1 MIIALIGFG
10 EAGLAIARSL
20 GTGAGDRATGDRLSL
35 CAFDIKLADDDD
47 TVSAA
52 MAGRITG
59 AGVEPCATPADA
71 VGDADIV
78 MSVVT
83 ADQAATAA
91 ALAARHLP
99 QGALYLDM
107 NSCAPTT
114 KLMAANSIENA
125 GGIYVDV
132 AVMAPIE
139 ARGHETPM
147 LAAAP
152 DPEAVAARLAAA
164 GLHPRFVGDEIGR
177 ASTIKMLRSVMVKG
191 IEALTAECFR
201 AAVKAG
207 VADEVAHSLDASQT
221 DMGWAAQ
228 AAYNM
233 ERMTAHGIRRAAEMR
248 EVAKT
253 LRALDIPPAMTTGTI
268 AWQDD
273 MGALDLTLAPDAALA
288 TQIALIEQALDPDT
302 HADTGTFDQK
312 RS

>member
-10 EAGLAIARSL
+10 EAGLAIANSL
-20 GTGAGDRATGDRLSL
+20 GGADGTKPTLRS
-35 CAFDIKLADDDD
+35 FDIKLVDDDD
-47 TVSAA
+47 TIAAA
-52 MAGRITG
+52 MAARMRA
-59 AGVEPCATPADA
+59 AGVEAASSPREA
-71 VGDADIV
+71 VADADIAI
-78 MSVVT
+78 SVVT
-83 ADQAATAA
+83 ADQAATVAS
-91 ALAARHLP
+91 LTARHLP

-107 NSCAPTT
+107 NSCAPAT
-114 KLMAANSIENA
+114 KQTASKTVENA
-125 GGIYVDV
+125 GGVYVDV

-139 ARGHETPM
+139 PRGHETPM

-152 DPEAVAARLAAA
+152 DPEAVAARLGNA
-164 GLHPRFVGDEIGR
+164 GLRPRFVGSEIGR

-201 AAVKAG
+201 AAIKAG
-207 VADEVAHSLDASQT
+207 VADEVANSLDASQPE
-221 DMGWAAQ
+221 MGWAEQ

-288 TQIALIEQALDPDT
+288 DQIALIEQA
-302 HADTGTFDQK
+302 FNSNK
-312 RS
+312 ERS

>member
-10 EAGLAIARSL
+10 EAGLAIASSL
-20 GTGAGDRATGDRLSL
+20 GKGAGDALSL
-35 CAFDIKLADDDD
+35 RAFDIKLADDDA

-52 MAGRITG
+52 MADRITG
-59 AGVEPCATPADA
+59 ADVQACNAPADA
-71 VGDADIV
+71 VGEADIV
-78 MSVVT
+78 ISVVT

-114 KLMAANSIENA
+114 KLMAANSIETA
-125 GGIYVDV
+125 GGVYVDV

-139 ARGHETPM
+139 PRGHETPM

-152 DPEAVAARLAAA
+152 DPEAVTARLASA

-201 AAVKAG
+201 AAVRAG
-207 VADEVAHSLDASQT
+207 VAEEVANSLDASQT
-221 DMGWAAQ
+221 EMGWAEQ
-228 AAYNM
+228 AAYNL

-273 MGALDLTLAPDAALA
+273 MGALALALAPDAPLA
-288 TQIALIEQALDPDT
+288 AQIAYIEQALDPDT
-302 HADTGTFDQK
+302 DKGTSDQK

>member
-1 MIIALIGFG
+1 M
-10 EAGLAIARSL
+10 
-20 GTGAGDRATGDRLSL
+20 
-35 CAFDIKLADDDD
+35 
-47 TVSAA
+47 A
-52 MAGRITG
+52 MAARIEN
-59 AGVEPCATPADA
+59 AGVTVCIAPAEA
-71 VGDADIV
+71 VAEADIV
-78 MSVVT
+78 ISVVT

-91 ALAARHLP
+91 ELSARHLP

-114 KLMAANSIENA
+114 KQIASSSIEPA
-125 GGIYVDV
+125 GGVYVDV

-152 DPEAVAARLAAA
+152 DPEAIAARLAAA
-164 GLHPRFVGDEIGR
+164 GLRPRFVGDEIGR

-201 AAVKAG
+201 AAIKAG
-207 VADEVAHSLDASQT
+207 VADEVANSLDASQT
-221 DMGWAAQ
+221 DMGWAEQ

-253 LRALDIPPAMTTGTI
+253 LRALDIPPAMTSGTI
-268 AWQDD
+268 ACQDD
-273 MGALDLTLAPDAALA
+273 MGALALALAPDAALA
-288 TQIALIEQALDPDT
+288 DQIAAIEQAFTSD
-302 HADTGTFDQK
+302 K
-312 RS
+312 ERN

>member
-1 MIIALIGFG
+1 MNIALIGFG
-10 EAGLAIARSL
+10 EAGLVIANSL
-20 GTGAGDRATGDRLSL
+20 GQRDGDRASL
-35 CAFDIKLADDDD
+35 RAFDIKLADDDD
-47 TVSAA
+47 PVAAA
-52 MAGRITG
+52 MAARIAG
-59 AGVEPCATPADA
+59 AGVQMSPSPADA

-78 MSVVT
+78 ISVVT

-91 ALAARHLP
+91 ALTARHLP

-114 KLMAANSIENA
+114 KQIAASSVDA
-125 GGIYVDV
+125 TGGIYVDV

-139 ARGHETPM
+139 PRGHETPM

-152 DPEAVAARLAAA
+152 DPQAVVARLAAA

-201 AAVKAG
+201 AAVRAG
-207 VADEVAHSLDASQT
+207 VADEVANSLDASQT

-253 LRALDIPPAMTTGTI
+253 LRALEIPPAMTTGTI

-273 MGALDLTLAPDAALA
+273 MGALGLTLAPDAALA
-288 TQIALIEQALDPDT
+288 DQIAFIEQAIDT
-302 HADTGTFDQK
+302 DTDTSDK
-312 RS
+312 ERS

>member
-35 CAFDIKLADDDD
+35 RAFDIKLADDD
-47 TVSAA
+47 TVSAT

-302 HADTGTFDQK
+302 HADTGTSDQK

>member
-10 EAGLAIARSL
+10 EAGLAIANSL
-20 GTGAGDRATGDRLSL
+20 GKTDGAHPAL
-35 CAFDIKLADDDD
+35 CAFDIKLVDDDAAIA
-47 TVSAA
+47 AA
-52 MAGRITG
+52 MTARIKN
-59 AGVEPCATPADA
+59 AGVTVCISPAEA
-71 VGDADIV
+71 VAEADIV
-78 MSVVT
+78 ISVVT

-91 ALAARHLP
+91 ELSARHLP

-114 KLMAANSIENA
+114 KQIASSSIELA
-125 GGIYVDV
+125 GGVYVDV

-152 DPEAVAARLAAA
+152 DPEAIAARLAAA
-164 GLHPRFVGDEIGR
+164 GLRPRFVGDEIGR

-201 AAVKAG
+201 AAIKAG
-207 VADEVAHSLDASQT
+207 VADEVANSLDASQT
-221 DMGWAAQ
+221 DMGWAEQ

-253 LRALDIPPAMTTGTI
+253 LRALDIPPAMTSGTI

-273 MGALDLTLAPDAALA
+273 MGALALALAPDAALA
-288 TQIALIEQALDPDT
+288 DQIAAIEQAFTSD
-302 HADTGTFDQK
+302 K
-312 RS
+312 ERN

>member
-20 GTGAGDRATGDRLSL
+20 GTADNKTVLR
-35 CAFDIKLADDDD
+35 AFDIKLVDDDD
-47 TVSAA
+47 AIATA
-52 MAGRITG
+52 MADRISD
-59 AGVEPCATPADA
+59 AGVEICASPADA
-71 VGDADIV
+71 AAEADIV
-78 MSVVT
+78 ISVVT

-91 ALAARHLP
+91 GLTARHIP

-114 KLMAANSIENA
+114 KQIASSSIEPA
-125 GGIYVDV
+125 GGVYVDV

-139 ARGHETPM
+139 PHGHETPM
-147 LAAAP
+147 LAAAS

-164 GLHPRFVGDEIGR
+164 GLRPRFVGDEIGR

-207 VADEVAHSLDASQT
+207 VADEVANSLDASQT
-221 DMGWAAQ
+221 DMGWAEQ
-228 AAYNM
+228 ASYNM

-253 LRALDIPPAMTTGTI
+253 LRALDIPLAMTTGTI

-273 MGALDLTLAPDAALA
+273 MGAIDLTLAPDTPLA
-288 TQIALIEQALDPDT
+288 DQIAMIEQALRSDKDT
-302 HADTGTFDQK
+302 SDK
-312 RS
+312 ERS